1 MSTRWPINH
10 LTLAVMRIDLGNRK
24 VCCVSDVHV
33 GVHQNSA
40 MWHDISLNW
49 ARWLRDELKDKGITD
64 IILPGDLFHYRD
76 EIAVNTIQIVT
87 DMLRIWKDFNI
98 VLLVGN
104 HDAFYK
110 DRSEINSLSILSGWS
125 NITVVEQPTL
135 FEYKS
140 RKMMMCP
147 WGTTPKQIEPCDI
160 IFGHFEIQSFKF
172 NQHKVCEEGI
182 KSASLLSKAP
192 LVITGHFHLREER
205 KYKNG
210 TILYLGCPYQMDF
223 GDVYSTKGY
232 YILDVMTGDYDFH
245 ENTMSPTH
253 QKIKLSE
260 LVQHENI
267 TDDIRNVFRN
277 NIVKMIIDLPVAP
290 DDMDI
295 LLKKFLELEAISIT
309 ADYDVNFD
317 RFGLEAD
324 DDHDLSG
331 VDITVAIEEFVN
343 LLEDVPNKQEIID
356 YTVELYK
363 RNK

>member
-1 MSTRWPINH
+1 MSDI
-10 LTLAVMRIDLGNRK
+10 
-24 VCCVSDVHV
+24 HV

-40 MWHDISLNW
+40 MWHDITINW
-49 ARWLRDELKDKGITD
+49 ARWLRDELLEKGIQD
-64 IILPGDLFHYRD
+64 IIIPGDLFHYRD
-76 EIAVNTIQIVT
+76 EIAVNTIHVVT
-87 DMLRIWKDFNI
+87 DILRIWEKFNI

-110 DRSEINSLSILSGWS
+110 DKSEINSLSILSGWS
-125 NITVVEQPTL
+125 NITVVERPTL

-140 RKMMMCP
+140 RKIMMCP
-147 WGTTPKQIEPCDI
+147 WGTTVNQIEESDI

-205 KYKNG
+205 KYKDG
-210 TILYLGCPYQMDF
+210 TILYVGNPYQMDF

-232 YILDVMTGDYDFH
+232 YILDMMTNDYTFH
-245 ENTMSPTH
+245 QNDLSPTH
-253 QKIKLSE
+253 QKIKMSQI
-260 LVQHENI
+260 VQHDSINEAI
-267 TDDIRNVFRN
+267 ARVFNN
-277 NIVKMIIDLPVAP
+277 NIVKLIVDLPVAP

-295 LLKKFLELEAISIT
+295 LLKKFLQLNAMSIT
-309 ADYDVNFD
+309 VDYDVNFNK
-317 RFGLEAD
+317 FGLEENS
-324 DDHDLSG
+324 DHDLSG
-331 VDITVAIEEFVN
+331 VDISVAIEEFVN

-356 YTVELYK
+356 YTVDLYR